1 MNINRQQVKPVNVPR
16 TRRAHP
22 LPVLTSMPAGKFVPV
37 AMIPMLR
44 EDSLVGDI
52 DILCEMQET
61 YELLANPVRLHVT
74 AHCVPLSAMERFNG
88 SRDEFDRSYMGEEG
102 LGGDVIPFIETHAMG
117 THGANAVYK
126 ALGLHGK
133 STDQVN
139 TAYLE
144 AYNLVWNFMAKN
156 RSMDLDERARLATT
170 LAPAFWRNGRFA
182 DVVPDFD
189 AAMIDGQVP
198 LTIVNADVALK
209 NRDLTGTVI
218 DENHA
223 RVKLLASPGGI
234 GGTGLSQ
241 VRSGSGTDGGRQV
254 RMNAGVSANPNV
266 GEEQLVMRVDLQNI
280 VAELAADGITVS
292 LASLDQARK
301 SQAFARLRQRYEG
314 LEVEYMIDMLMS
326 GLSVPDQWLMQP
338 FMVGGAEMIFGQ
350 VKRYAT
356 DSGNLAE
363 SAVSGGAA
371 GRLHIRVP
379 RLATGGVV
387 VICVEAI
394 PEQLF
399 ERQRDPFFHLTD
411 ARDTMGTLKGLPDYQ
426 RDELDE
432 QKVDEIKNADVDTDH
447 ASPSGTFGY
456 VPTNWKWTS
465 FGPRVGGKFYRPTTN
480 TTEDEERLRIW
491 AVEAVNPV
499 LSEDFYIVSEM
510 HVKPFIDQVGD
521 PFEIKLS
528 GGAVLE
534 GNTVFGPLLPEA
546 NNNYEKVMEKAPTD
560 QIELA

>member
-1 MNINRQQVKPVNVPR
+1 MNINRQQIKPLNVPR
-16 TRRAHP
+16 TRRVHP

-44 EDSLVGDI
+44 EDSLVGDVS
-52 DILCEMQET
+52 ILCEMQET
-61 YELLANPVRLHVT
+61 YELLANPVNLHVT
-74 AHCVPLSAMERFNG
+74 AYCVPLSAMERFEG
-88 SRDEFDRSYMGEEG
+88 SRDQFDRSYMGEPQIN
-102 LGGDVIPFIETHAMG
+102 GGDVIPFIETHAMG

-133 STDQVN
+133 STDEVN

-144 AYNLVWNFMAKN
+144 AYNKVWNFIAKN
-156 RSMDLDERARLATT
+156 RSMDLDERGRLDTT

-198 LTIVNADVALK
+198 LTIINPEVAIRGTSAVSGYNPDRGRIKAFRTDDPTNPFDFVQSTASDAVRTTTVNATGVSKMVNPYL
-209 NRDLTGTVI
+209 DLT
-218 DENHA
+218 
-223 RVKLLASPGGI
+223 
-234 GGTGLSQ
+234 Q
-241 VRSGSGTDGGRQV
+241 VY
-254 RMNAGVSANPNV
+254 
-266 GEEQLVMRVDLQNI
+266 
-280 VAELAADGITVS
+280 AELEQDGITVS
-292 LASLDQARK
+292 LANIEQARK

-314 LEVEYMIDMLMS
+314 LDDEYLIDMLMS

-338 FMVGGAEMIFGQ
+338 FMVGRADITFGQ

-371 GRLHIRVP
+371 GRLHLRVP

-399 ERQRDPFFHLTD
+399 ERQRDPFFHLSD
-411 ARDTMGTLKGLPDYQ
+411 ARDEVGTLKGLPDYQ
-426 RDELDE
+426 RDELDP
-432 QKVDEIKNADVDTDH
+432 QKVDELFNRDVDTDH
-447 ASPSGTFGY
+447 ATPTGTFGY

-465 FGPRVGGKFYRPTTN
+465 FGPKVGGKFYRPTTN
-480 TTEDEERLRIW
+480 TIEDEERLRIW

-546 NNNYEKVMEKAPTD
+546 NNNYDKVMEKAPTE
-560 QIELA
+560 QIEQPA